1 MLRVAETL
9 NHGMGVFATQSTP
22 VGTLLWR
29 EKPLVKLDMEEVARE
44 TERMMAARNKGEDGM
59 ATATR
64 VMYIP
69 VNCPTLCCCSL
80 GLCIDCL
87 DFHNQITRKSSTAMC
102 YAYPILTQ
110 SHISLR

>member
-1 MLRVAETL
+1 MLRVGETL

-69 VNCPTLCCCSL
+69 VNCPTRQSL
-80 GLCIDCL
+80 LLFIG
-87 DFHNQITRKSSTAMC
+87 
-102 YAYPILTQ
+102 
-110 SHISLR
+110 SLH